1 MAGIPWRGIKHD
13 LSKFTP
19 IEFIESAHYWTGNR
33 SPIDN
38 CKDVNGFSKAWQH
51 HKGHNTHHWEYWIDD
66 IKDGG
71 VGHPKALLMPYKDT
85 VELLC
90 DYLGAGAAYMK
101 DKFNAESE
109 LNWWLK
115 KREEV
120 LMHPVVKSFVNVIFL
135 KWKNGTPI
143 EELLNKKY
151 LKKLYDDL
159 VYDYKLNQIEE
170 LVNNKQYLEELANDS
185 IYGHKLNQIIPK
197 VKEESNGN
205 DN

>member
-1 MAGIPWRGIKHD
+1 
-13 LSKFTP
+13 
-19 IEFIESAHYWTGNR
+19 
-33 SPIDN
+33 
-38 CKDVNGFSKAWQH
+38 
-51 HKGHNTHHWEYWIDD
+51 
-66 IKDGG
+66 
-71 VGHPKALLMPYKDT
+71 
-85 VELLC
+85 
-90 DYLGAGAAYMK
+90 MK

-135 KWKNGTPI
+135 RWKNGTPI

-170 LVNNKQYLEELANDS
+170 LVNNKQYLEELANNS

-197 VKEESNGN
+197 VKEESDGN